1 MQDKATLTRVITLPL
16 LVFYGVGT
24 ILGAGIYSLTGKIA
38 GLSGIYTPV
47 SFLLSALIA
56 AFVAFSYA
64 ELSSRYPKSAGEAV
78 YVDQAFAKSWLTA
91 LTGWG
96 IVFTG
101 IVSAAVMAHGF
112 HGYLNEFT
120 ELPVG
125 VSIIAYVLFITIIA
139 ILGISLSVNL
149 AALVTIIEISGIALI
164 LYVCQES
171 LLTLTVRWHEFIPPL
186 SWDTWQPIIF
196 GAFIAFYAFIGFE
209 DMVNVA
215 EEVIDPE
222 KNLPTGIIIA
232 LIITTIVYVL
242 VSFAA
247 VLTLPIDKLA
257 NHAAP
262 FALIIKENSQV
273 PVSVIS
279 LISLIAILNGALI
292 QIVMGSRVLYGM
304 AEQGVA
310 PACFKVI
317 HPKTRTPIIATV
329 FFSILLLVIALW
341 LPIVMLAKITSFVI
355 LTIFTLVNL
364 SLCVIKFQHYEAGA
378 GGYLNVPLVVP
389 VIGTFLCLGFILL
402 QFK

>member
-1 MQDKATLTRVITLPL
+1 MQDKPTLTRVITLPL

-56 AFVAFSYA
+56 VFVAFSYA

-78 YVDQAFAKSWLTA
+78 YVNQAFAKAWLTA
-91 LTGWG
+91 LVGWG

-112 HGYLNEFT
+112 HGYLNELT
-120 ELPVG
+120 DISLT
-125 VSIIAYVLFITIIA
+125 VSIICYVLFISVIA
-139 ILGISLSVNL
+139 ILGISLSVNI
-149 AALVTIIEISGIALI
+149 AALITVIEISGIALI
-164 LYVCQES
+164 IYVCQES
-171 LLTLTVRWHEFIPPL
+171 LLSLTTRWHEFIPPF
-186 SWDTWQPIIF
+186 SWDIWQPIIF

-209 DMVNVA
+209 DMVNIA
-215 EEVIDPE
+215 EEVIEPE

-232 LIITTIVYVL
+232 LFLTTIIYVL
-242 VSFAA
+242 ISFAA
-247 VLTLPIDKLA
+247 VLSLPIDKLA
-257 NHAAP
+257 NHTAP

-292 QIVMGSRVLYGM
+292 QIVMGSRVLFGM

-310 PACFKVI
+310 PACFKTI
-317 HPKTRTPIIATV
+317 HPETRTPIVATL
-329 FFSILLLVIALW
+329 FFSIA
-341 LPIVMLAKITSFVI
+341 
-355 LTIFTLVNL
+355 
-364 SLCVIKFQHYEAGA
+364 
-378 GGYLNVPLVVP
+378 
-389 VIGTFLCLGFILL
+389 
-402 QFK
+402 